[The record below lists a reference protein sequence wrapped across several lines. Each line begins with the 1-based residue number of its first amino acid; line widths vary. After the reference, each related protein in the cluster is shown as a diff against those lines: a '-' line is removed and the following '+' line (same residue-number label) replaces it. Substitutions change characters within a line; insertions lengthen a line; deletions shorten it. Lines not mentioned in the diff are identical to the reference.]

1 MEVAGGT
8 IMKREER
15 KAASA
20 IKKGLNQIIKP
31 LIKSYGF
38 KMAKGRIWT
47 TQDDLLFVMIPLIN
61 LNEKATLH
69 TAFSAKPLY
78 VDDYFWDI
86 LGFVENKKAP
96 VSLRATGAFSV
107 QSVCFY
113 SNDNVLCTF
122 DIAETEMY
130 LKKELE
136 CFSEHIQSVSSDG
149 LSWFYKMEAARDRY
163 WQCDIMRLMILLHN
177 NRIDEVLEY
186 ASQHEL
192 RDFIVN
198 GKSFTELLKEYLTKT
213 T

>member
-1 MEVAGGT
+1 
-8 IMKREER
+8 MKREDR

-31 LIKSYGF
+31 LIKPYGF

-69 TAFSAKPLY
+69 TGFSAKPWY
-78 VDDYFWDI
+78 VDDYLWDI
-86 LGFVENKKAP
+86 LGFEENKKAP
-96 VSLRATGAFSV
+96 VSLRVTGAFSV
-107 QSVCFY
+107 QSVLFY

-122 DIAETEMY
+122 DTAETEMY

-149 LSWFYKMEAARDRY
+149 LSWFYKMEASKERY
-163 WQCDIMRLMILLHN
+163 WQCDVMRLIILLHN
-177 NRIDEVLEY
+177 NRTDEAVEY
-186 ASQHEL
+186 ANQHQL

-198 GKSFTELLKEYLTKT
+198 GKSFGELLEVYLTKNT
-213 T
+213 